1 MKLTV
6 IVEDSSGDV
15 VATQQIVS
23 GDYRVPARGADGSEP
38 AIAVYRRIV
47 AGPGQCEYQIDL
59 EMPMDVLRTEDVD
72 RWHQIVKDALRGT
85 AT

>member
-1 MKLTV
+1 MRLSV

-23 GDYRVPARGADGSEP
+23 DDYRVSARWSDGGEP
-38 AIAVYRRIV
+38 VIAVYRRIV
-47 AGPGQCEYQIDL
+47 AGPGQREHQIDL
-59 EMPMDVLRTEDVD
+59 DVPEDVLRTDDVN
-72 RWHQIVKDALRGT
+72 RWHEVVKDALRGT